1 MDSERVLIV
10 EDERIIALDLRRR
23 LEKLGYQVTGIA
35 STADEAVQ
43 RAVEHKPDIIL
54 MDIML
59 SGDEDGIDA
68 ARTIRDTSGIPVI
81 FLTAYAD
88 ERTLERAKAA
98 EPFGYV
104 LKPFKERELYTT
116 IDMALHKSRL
126 HMEVERHERW
136 LAAILNGVAD
146 GIIASDKDD
155 TIQFMNPIAENLTG
169 WTEQE
174 ARGLPLADVF
184 QIFDLNSGLRV
195 QLPGIGGGPQTEG
208 TFFFDDA
215 YLHNKQGARI
225 RVDGTVASIQHR
237 ENRFG
242 GRTIAFRDVT
252 DVKKMSD
259 IIVYQA
265 SHDILTGL
273 INRDEFFARLEETA
287 RSTNEE
293 GRLHTF
299 LYVDL
304 DQFKV
309 VNDVCGHLAGDELLR
324 QVGAV
329 LVEGVPQE
337 HYVGR
342 LGGDEYGVVLVN
354 TALET
359 AVKTAEKL
367 LQELNRKFIWHKN
380 TFHVSASIGVV
391 PVSEQTSDIYTL
403 LAAADDA
410 CYLAKEEGGNAI
422 KVYETAGYSFLKRRG
437 EMQWISRLTHALEE
451 NRFVLYAQPVIPLA
465 EGRSSKLEILIRLRE
480 TDGTLVSP
488 GDFIPAAERY
498 NLMPAIDRWVVKAVV
513 RYLRKQREQSH
524 LREQGVDSSTDDAP
538 SMLCINLS
546 GASVKDQAFLEF
558 LVELFRDSDIDPAI
572 FCFEVTETTAIE
584 SLSHAVGFM
593 NRLRKMG
600 VSFALD
606 DFGNGFTSFA
616 YLKSLPVD
624 YLKIDGSFVR
634 DIDVDPISMAM
645 VEAINNIGHVL
656 GMSTI
661 AEFVSSPSI
670 RQRLADIGVDYVQG
684 FEIARPCPLE
694 DAPLLAAPT

>member
-1 MDSERVLIV
+1 MDSERILIV
-10 EDERIIALDLRRR
+10 EDERIIALDLQRK
-23 LEKLGYQVTGIA
+23 LEKLGYRVDGLA
-35 STADEAVQ
+35 STAEEAVE
-43 RAVEHKPDIIL
+43 RAAELKPDIIL

-59 SGDEDGIDA
+59 AGDVDGIDA
-68 ARTIRDTSGIPVI
+68 ARTIHDTSGIPVI

-88 ERTLERAKAA
+88 ERTLERAKEAQ
-98 EPFGYV
+98 PFGYI
-104 LKPFKERELYTT
+104 LKPFKERELHTT

-136 LAAILNGVAD
+136 LSSILNSVAD
-146 GIIASDKDD
+146 AIIASDKDD
-155 TIQFMNPIAENLTG
+155 TIQFMNPVAENLTG

-174 ARGLPLADVF
+174 ASGLPLGDVF

-195 QLPGIGGGPQTEG
+195 QLPGIGGGPETEG

-237 ENRFG
+237 ENRFE
-242 GRTIAFRDVT
+242 GRTVAFRDVT

-273 INRDEFFARLEETA
+273 INRDEFFARLEETT
-287 RSTNEE
+287 RSTNSD
-293 GRLHTF
+293 GRSHAF

-324 QVGAV
+324 QIGTL

-342 LGGDEYGVVLVN
+342 LGGDEYGIVLVD
-354 TALET
+354 TEMET
-359 AVKTAEKL
+359 AVDTADKL
-367 LQELNRKFIWHKN
+367 LRELNRKFIWQKS

-391 PVSEQTSDIYTL
+391 PVSAQTSDIYTL

-410 CYLAKEEGGNAI
+410 CYLAKEEGGNAV

-451 NRFVLYAQPVIPLA
+451 NRFVLYAQPVLPLA
-465 EGRSSKLEILIRLRE
+465 NGLSPKLEILIRLRE
-480 TDGTLVSP
+480 NDGTLVSP

-498 NLMPAIDRWVVKAVV
+498 NLMPAIDRWVMKAVV
-513 RYLRKQREQSH
+513 RH
-524 LREQGVDSSTDDAP
+524 LRSLDVDPRSIP
-538 SMLCINLS
+538 IMLCINLS
-546 GASVKDQAFLEF
+546 GASVKDEAFLEF
-558 LVELFRDSDIDPAI
+558 LVELFDDSDIDPSI

-616 YLKSLPVD
+616 YLKNLPVD

-645 VEAINNIGHVL
+645 VEAINSIGHVL
-656 GMSTI
+656 GMKTI

-670 RQRLADIGVDYVQG
+670 RQRLADISVDYVQG
-684 FEIARPCPLE
+684 FEIARPSPLE
-694 DAPLLAAPT
+694 ESRLTDIAP